1 MSGSTVVVSDHFPS
15 EAVVTVAMG
24 TENEKWV
31 CTKWVV
37 KVIIEAPAPELAS
50 SHLVSLSRSI
60 FDSASSLVSELDPCQ

>member
-50 SHLVSLSRSI
+50 SHRHRI
-60 FDSASSLVSELDPCQ
+60 CPCVVEQVHL